1 MAGPANLHQI
11 RFLVSGLLGEA
22 EERIVGRVNEV
33 ADEVAMQELF
43 SGFEHLAQSINQ
55 IRFYYQ
61 PTTTA
66 RLRGG
71 GGTGAQNIRVEYV
84 LRCCLLMKA
93 SQLTRSQFPKSTY
106 VTLQC

>member
-1 MAGPANLHQI
+1 MGGGCWVKMDQHPPVEKRAK
-11 RFLVSGLLGEA
+11 
-22 EERIVGRVNEV
+22 EERGAVEAGREGGRMSSRVV
-33 ADEVAMQELF
+33 
-43 SGFEHLAQSINQ
+43 HLRRDVQSINQ

-84 LRCCLLMKA
+84 LRCCLIMKA

>member
-1 MAGPANLHQI
+1 MSVLE
-11 RFLVSGLLGEA
+11 SLLFWQLGGG
-22 EERIVGRVNEV
+22 VG
-33 ADEVAMQELF
+33 D
-43 SGFEHLAQSINQ
+43 QSINQ